1 MKEKS
6 CNLPGLTI
14 GNKATE
20 SVSYTEAVQ
29 RVMERVIKTQAE
41 FRETEMRMKIKD
53 CQGVQVREYWHRGQ
67 YLEGGKV

>member
-1 MKEKS
+1 M
-6 CNLPGLTI
+6 
-14 GNKATE
+14 GNEAT
-20 SVSYTEAVQ
+20 VRILDMEAIQ
-29 RVMERVIKTQAE
+29 KVMERILKTQVE